1 MSLVFSEL
9 VFAVYRLCVGR
20 LCSLLWPVVC
30 WQGLFGCFLDC
41 RLIWLGISRM
51 RLMYEVVD
59 FGLLIGL
66 FSILMSV

>member
-1 MSLVFSEL
+1 VCDACVVKIVTMSLVFSEL

-41 RLIWLGISRM
+41 WQIGNLMGSLRLADL
-51 RLMYEVVD
+51 D
-59 FGLLIGL
+59 
-66 FSILMSV
+66 